1 MDYATIILQ
10 FNVQNP
16 MMLSESS
23 RDWKRRRL
31 WRIPFKRVPKVQG
44 RKAESLRQKDRAGS
58 MIFLVCLHRS
68 ISGAAGILP
77 AAFSFY

>member
-1 MDYATIILQ
+1 
-10 FNVQNP
+10 
-16 MMLSESS
+16 MMLSESL

-58 MIFLVCLHRS
+58 MVYFGLSAQVYFRS
-68 ISGAAGILP
+68 RWYVYRQLFHFIKG
-77 AAFSFY
+77 